1 MKRDEKYKT
10 YIKHMTDTDIGDRD
24 TKDMREN
31 GLYLFVVLCV
41 WVCVL
46 CGGYFAF
53 KLLEDISLSIL
64 VVALL
69 LKYLLTF
76 FYAIFLLQEK

>member
-1 MKRDEKYKT
+1 
-10 YIKHMTDTDIGDRD
+10 MTDTDIGDRD
-24 TKDMREN
+24 TKDMREK
-31 GLYLFVVLCV
+31 GLCCVVVCV

>member
-41 WVCVL
+41 
-46 CGGYFAF
+46 
-53 KLLEDISLSIL
+53 
-64 VVALL
+64 
-69 LKYLLTF
+69 
-76 FYAIFLLQEK
+76 